1 LKSESSA
8 EQLRELVAL
17 EDLADR
23 CFHDLQLLGAP
34 RNLASW
40 AALTRLVQLIEPT
53 IEKFGT
59 PYTREFVATII
70 NAGRSGSLLLEWI
83 QKYGSARLAPQS
95 RFRWSAALERTAAQA
110 FDLAHNY
117 EVFTGCFPAWHRDR
131 AAAEIVA
138 PRTVR
143 FTWLGGAFGRRVS
156 AYQKGFRPAS
166 GETGTAIPSSP
177 VPDTPATRD
186 RLARVLE
193 TCRPSGPRGFTYPEP
208 RAYHEYLM
216 PFCERSLASVF
227 RREDSLD
234 LGKYTLGTF
243 KSLYVALLAICATH
257 EILCHW

>member
-1 LKSESSA
+1 MPKLRLLAGSDRNGALQWASIETADQGMRTPIWLALAFRRMAHEAVSMAALLKSESSA
-8 EQLRELVAL
+8 DQVGELVAL

-23 CFHDLQLLGAP
+23 CFHDVQLLGAP

-40 AALTRLVQLIEPT
+40 AALTRLVQLIEPA

-83 QKYGSARLAPQS
+83 QKHGAERLAPRS
-95 RFRWSAALERTAAQA
+95 RFRWSAALETTAAQA

-143 FTWLGGAFGRRVS
+143 FTWLGGASRTSRQRVPE
-156 AYQKGFRPAS
+156 G
-166 GETGTAIPSSP
+166 IPSRIRRTGNGDSI
-177 VPDTPATRD
+177 
-186 RLARVLE
+186 L
-193 TCRPSGPRGFTYPEP
+193 P
-208 RAYHEYLM
+208 RAGHTDD
-216 PFCERSLASVF
+216 PRPV
-227 RREDSLD
+227 
-234 LGKYTLGTF
+234 GKGP
-243 KSLYVALLAICATH
+243 
-257 EILCHW
+257 